1 MKTFINGPKSPYI
14 YSTKIANTNLA
25 ESTTFTELYVQVYDI
40 QESIIGSGKEKFEMW
55 FDDLTVIQD
64 LANNSLS
71 DCTMIGNLN
80 RYIYISPEV
89 LESTERSGSSIKYT
103 FISIFSINMLI
114 KLFVSSSASI
124 MWSLM
129 HVLQVFRFILMIN
142 IKMPR
147 LISMTIDYLGV
158 VIGEIEELD
167 ELIPDIY
174 NEYVIDSEELNTD
187 AIVLER
193 FEENGYEKP
202 YLTDLYGKQAFTFSV
217 IIAIWIPCIYL
228 LLKISRGIPKLN
240 SKLARIWNELFW
252 NTPLRTFTELFIEIS
267 LGFFLHSLNVSIL
280 QF

>member
-1 MKTFINGPKSPYI
+1 MKTFINGPKSPYL
-14 YSTKIANTNLA
+14 YSTKITNTNLA

-114 KLFVSSSASI
+114 KFFVSSSASI

-129 HVLQVFRFILMIN
+129 HVLQVFRFVLMIN

-174 NEYVIDSEELNTD
+174 NKYVIDSEELNTD

-202 YLTDLYGKQAFTFSV
+202 YLTDLYGKQAFTFSF

-228 LLKISRGIPKLN
+228 LLRISKRMPKLT
-240 SKLARIWNELFW
+240 SKLARIWSELF
-252 NTPLRTFTELFIEIS
+252 
-267 LGFFLHSLNVSIL
+267 
-280 QF
+280 